1 MTMKLIFI
9 HGAPAIGKLTVAKAL
24 RKIVP
29 ARLLDNHAAIDFAK
43 TVFDFGAPGF
53 WDLVHSAK
61 VAALDAAARHGVPI
75 VISTG
80 CYSEPED
87 RQNFEER
94 TAIVTRHGGCLL
106 PVFLSCADAIR
117 EQRVG
122 NPDRVE
128 RRKMAS
134 VEALRKFGREW
145 NHAPVP
151 RDDCLHLDS
160 GQEEPEVIAVKI
172 AEHFALVPRS

>member
-1 MTMKLIFI
+1 MKLIFI
-9 HGAPAIGKLTVAKAL
+9 HGAPASGKLTVAMAL
-24 RKIVP
+24 QKIVP
-29 ARLLDNHAAIDFAK
+29 AKLFDNHAAIDFAK
-43 TVFDFGAPGF
+43 TIFDFGAPGF

-61 VAALDAAARHGVPI
+61 VAALDAAVRHGVPI

-80 CYSEPED
+80 CYLEPED

-94 TAIVTRHGGCLL
+94 AAIVTRRGGCLL
-106 PVFLSCADAIR
+106 PVFLSCSDAIR

-122 NPDRVE
+122 NPDRIE
-128 RRKMAS
+128 RQKMAS
-134 VEALRKFGREW
+134 IETLRKFSLEW
-145 NHAPVP
+145 NIAPVP

-160 GQEEPEVIAVKI
+160 GQEEPEVIAEKI